1 MLLHGEQYLEIVQQ
15 IPLTGNLKSSL
26 EVLEVNKKGKSG
38 STVVLQVVTQ
48 NQAGETICIN
58 EGTLFLRGATPKS
71 SLSLSRKSKRRELA
85 AVTVETPMR
94 APDSVKKQKVP
105 DNQAAIYRLSGDYN
119 PLHMY
124 CCSYSKFSLIF
135 C

>member
-15 IPLTGNLKSSL
+15 IPLSGNLKSSL
-26 EVLEVNKKGKSG
+26 EVLEVNKKGRSG
-38 STVVLQVVTQ
+38 STVVLQVVTR

-71 SLSLSRKSKRRELA
+71 SLNMSTQSKRRELA
-85 AVTVETPMR
+85 AVNAEAPMR
-94 APDSVKKQKVP
+94 AADAIKKQKVP
-105 DNQAAIYRLSGDYN
+105 VNQAAIYRLSGDYN

-124 CCSYSKFSLIF
+124 CCSYFEI
-135 C
+135 